1 VNTASQ
7 LRGEVPV
14 GAVCSG
20 PPSKVLCLGESDNTR
35 ERRMKKKAETK
46 PRRDAGRA
54 RGEFITKL
62 VFEHTLQELAV
73 SGLEGLSVE
82 RIAAAAELNKTS
94 VYRRWPTKEA
104 LVVAALEGVFANV
117 SMQMVDTG
125 SLRGDLLVIVSQV
138 AAMLEQP
145 IGRAL
150 FRAAAAESSA
160 SAVAAMASRHLASNS
175 ARPIV
180 ELANRARS
188 RGEWRAA
195 VSEQVL
201 VGALIGAAIHRALL
215 EHAPM
220 DAPWLDSIVDLI
232 VYGASPRDTK

>member
-1 VNTASQ
+1 
-7 LRGEVPV
+7 
-14 GAVCSG
+14 
-20 PPSKVLCLGESDNTR
+20 
-35 ERRMKKKAETK
+35 MKKTAGK

-62 VFEHTLQELAV
+62 VFEHTLQELAA

-117 SMQMVDTG
+117 SMNMVDTG

-138 AAMLEQP
+138 AAMLDQP

-160 SAVAAMASRHLASNS
+160 SAVAALASRHLASN
-175 ARPIV
+175 AAQPMI
-180 ELANRARS
+180 ELANRARA
-188 RGEWRAA
+188 RGEWRSA
-195 VSEQVL
+195 VPEHVL

-215 EHAPM
+215 EHAPL
-220 DAPWLDSIVDLI
+220 DEPWLKSIVDLI
-232 VYGASPRDTK
+232 VFGAAPRVGK